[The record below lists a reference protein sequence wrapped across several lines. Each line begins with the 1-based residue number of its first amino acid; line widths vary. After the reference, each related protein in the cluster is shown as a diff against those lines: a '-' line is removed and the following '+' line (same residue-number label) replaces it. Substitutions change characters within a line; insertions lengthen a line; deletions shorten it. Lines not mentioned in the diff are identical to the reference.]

1 MLKRDS
7 KPFIEKKDSPFTDTS
22 FPPNE
27 NSLISDWDDENVQD
41 KVRLWR
47 QFEWR
52 RASAIEDLNDDEGK
66 LKIFADDVTPNDI
79 K

>member
-7 KPFIEKKDSPFTDTS
+7 KPFIEKNYSPFTDTS

-66 LKIFADDVTPNDI
+66 LKICADDVTPNDI